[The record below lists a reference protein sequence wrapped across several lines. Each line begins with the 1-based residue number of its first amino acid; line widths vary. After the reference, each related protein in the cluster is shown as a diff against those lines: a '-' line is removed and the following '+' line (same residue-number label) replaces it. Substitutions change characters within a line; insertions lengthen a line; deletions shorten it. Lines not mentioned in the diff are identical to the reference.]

1 MVIYIVILIS
11 WGSSVYTV
19 YISARNSINLTTDL
33 PVHELARVHPLKLA
47 HKKDLETILLEWE
60 ILKWSKKKKKVK
72 YKTELPN
79 FTFRYYLFNSSKSA
93 NLQKQRNVKFPKETH
108 SQLMTWVLFVFFISM
123 STIIH
128 VNLSL
133 RCLVSNLYYTLLR
146 YYSLFSLSWVFENN
160 QFYLSPTI
168 QLASEEL

>member
-60 ILKWSKKKKKVK
+60 ILKWSKKKVK

-93 NLQKQRNVKFPKETH
+93 NLQKQRNVIFPKETH
-108 SQLMTWVLFVFFISM
+108 SQLMTRVCCLFFFFISM

-133 RCLVSNLYYTLLR
+133 RCLTSNLYYTLLR

-160 QFYLSPTI
+160 QFCLSPTI

>member
-1 MVIYIVILIS
+1 MVIYKVILIS

-47 HKKDLETILLEWE
+47 HKKDMETILLEWE
-60 ILKWSKKKKKVK
+60 ILKWSKKKSSTKQL
-72 YKTELPN
+72 ELPN

-93 NLQKQRNVKFPKETH
+93 NLPRQRNVKFPKERH
-108 SQLMTWVLFVFFISM
+108 SQLMTLLFFISM
-123 STIIH
+123 STIIT

-133 RCLVSNLYYTLLR
+133 RCFTSNLYCTFLNVL
-146 YYSLFSLSWVFENN
+146 
-160 QFYLSPTI
+160 
-168 QLASEEL
+168 